1 MNRFRS
7 KKRQNESAGLTR
19 RPSLEVDVPP
29 LPTISAKP
37 KTFRRNKKGEPP
49 PKPEEPEVDLKAALP
64 SSDDFRTSLLMP
76 NLSARFSML
85 REQDDPRSKLGK
97 ANDDSVLFPKRASRL
112 DLFNRQGLSDITE
125 VDSVRGSLRPP
136 FAYKSES
143 YSTDGNGAHNEASR
157 NGSIMSRAK
166 PGEGNTLFGGR
177 QKIYKIPIDGTGS
190 ARSSSVNEDSGT
202 GTPRGMGGKALYES
216 DIATSAFQRLREQ
229 EKAKFERESIDRPST
244 RSSKE
249 DERSV
254 TPPVGQYS
262 RKRET
267 SSSTNSG
274 PSYPRTS
281 TAATSLASQKSV
293 YGAPNATNGS
303 SSSVTCPIPSTH
315 PSPTLD
321 RPGHPGTK
329 GKRLYGHGLDQHMY
343 EQQSSAMHR
352 LESLH
357 RQRAVSP
364 PVPHNLQQSRS
375 ATNLQDRYQRGGPF
389 YASNSYRA
397 GSPPP
402 TNSPSRMAE
411 FDLGL
416 SEENPISGTEKN
428 DSGYGRSPPLSP
440 LVSPLADQTFIS
452 ALEPNDV
459 GKATASGAFNKPKK
473 QYNEQQYLQRQM
485 QLQQGRQTPP
495 PARPFS
501 PIAPSIDEQV
511 TGRARN
517 GSLASTRSVTG
528 SLRRPQEQQELQ
540 TYDYP
545 LNTVHEALSPR
556 QRKPSEIS
564 QTDANTSFL
573 NGFSGSELGSQSENE
588 ADPDS
593 PLPSPQYQNLTAPA
607 HPPKI
612 QETLSAD
619 HPNYHQPQRL
629 PTAVSEE
636 PVSDTLSQR
645 TITHSHNSSISK
657 VKNGL
662 LDVDSPTL
670 GPTNGLN
677 GLVRTHLRNES
688 DQSSIYPE
696 QSPSLLA
703 KFPGESYN
711 SSNQPHTFYSHDAL
725 SDDEQGRE
733 PYLPP
738 KPDHPEDM
746 PPPLAVTARAF
757 LEQATALKHQES
769 LKAKQILG
777 NDKAQRIL
785 GREAPRSSQESNNVP
800 SWQDQLRAHHAR
812 GGSTETE
819 KEREA
824 FASELAE
831 RRRMVQDNLKT
842 FVEAESRSASP
853 APSARNRDDSSGNP
867 KSGYPFGMLRSKNSG
882 TSLAGKNEQPSKAMK
897 MLGISPGSNPP
908 GHASHLPVRNTFPE
922 ESEQRSRYM
931 NDGQRAQLHPR
942 RQTKTADQKP
952 SPPLSKSKGNRA
964 SSEILE
970 KTPEIRESGQ
980 RETDV
985 HTATGNVPQMI
996 NSSSNIARGPP
1007 REVEESSPVSNTQQ
1021 GPTGSLQFAVSGRNR
1036 SNSRTNAPGYF
1047 GNRGATRAPTGTPIN
1062 VGTSQRQSPI
1072 VSAYSSHSAPVTSE
1086 SLPNSSNFTAP
1097 VMITSP
1103 PSAHSYNRR
1112 PTYRKGSINKHDIS
1126 EPHFLSATS
1135 SVSTVDL
1142 PPGTS
1147 LRNGMD
1153 SPPPP
1158 VPPLN
1163 PRRKRTQTLLQALGR
1178 LEKTES
1184 APAPAPAPIP
1194 SYEDPYEERST
1205 FSADEGDSKPK
1216 SFRREK
1222 LRKSSSEGGNLNAK
1236 ARHQAMIGP
1245 SPAMPQ
1251 GPPDMS
1257 APPSPSK
1264 RQFSHETSPPSNPSV
1279 QLERDGQLR
1288 SGGSANASPVVRQYP
1303 EFSAASRPTMQHPHP
1318 VSAAM
1323 F

>member
-1 MNRFRS
+1 MNRFRP
-7 KKRQNESAGLTR
+7 KKRQNESAGSIR
-19 RPSLEVDVPP
+19 RPSLEVDDPP
-29 LPTISAKP
+29 LPTTSSKP
-37 KTFRRNKKGEPP
+37 KSSRKHKKGEPP
-49 PKPEEPEVDLKAALP
+49 PKPEVDIKAALP
-64 SSDDFRTSLLMP
+64 SSEDFRTSLLMP

-143 YSTDGNGAHNEASR
+143 YSTDGTGTDNDASR
-157 NGSIMSRAK
+157 NGSVMSRAK

-177 QKIYKIPIDGTGS
+177 QKIYKIPIDGTSS
-190 ARSSSVNEDSGT
+190 ARVSSVSEDGGT
-202 GTPRGMGGKALYES
+202 GPPRGMGGKALYES

-229 EKAKFERESIDRPST
+229 EKATFEHESIDRPST

-267 SSSTNSG
+267 SSSINSG
-274 PSYPRTS
+274 PSQPRTS

-293 YGAPNATNGS
+293 YGALNATNGS
-303 SSSVTCPIPSTH
+303 SSSATCPMPSTH

-321 RPGHPGTK
+321 RPGHAGTK

-375 ATNLQDRYQRGGPF
+375 ATNLQDRYQRGGPL
-389 YASNSYRA
+389 YASNNYRA

-402 TNSPSRMAE
+402 TNSPSQMAE

-416 SEENPISGTEKN
+416 SEENSNSGMEKN
-428 DSGYGRSPPLSP
+428 DSGYGRSSPLSP

-473 QYNEQQYLQRQM
+473 QYNEKQYLQRQM

-501 PIAPSIDEQV
+501 PDAPSIDEQV
-511 TGRARN
+511 TGRTRN

-528 SLRRPQEQQELQ
+528 SLRRPHEQQELQ
-540 TYDYP
+540 THDYP
-545 LNTVHEALSPR
+545 LNTVPEALSPR

-564 QTDANTSFL
+564 QADANTSFL
-573 NGFSGSELGSQSENE
+573 NGFNGSELGSQSENE

-593 PLPSPQYQNLTAPA
+593 PLPQSQYQNLTTPV
-607 HPPKI
+607 HPPKT
-612 QETLSAD
+612 QESLSVD
-619 HPNYHQPQRL
+619 HPNFYQSQRL

-657 VKNGL
+657 VKNGF

-670 GPTNGLN
+670 GPTNGLS
-677 GLVRTHLRNES
+677 GLVRTHLRNVS
-688 DQSSIYPE
+688 DQSIYPE
-696 QSPSLLA
+696 QSPGLLA
-703 KFPGESYN
+703 QSAGESY
-711 SSNQPHTFYSHDAL
+711 SSSSQPHTFFSQDGL

-733 PYLPP
+733 PYPLP

-777 NDKAQRIL
+777 NDKVQRIL
-785 GREAPRSSQESNNVP
+785 GREAPRSSHEPNNVP

-812 GGSTETE
+812 VGSTETE

-867 KSGYPFGMLRSKNSG
+867 KSGSPLGMLRSRNSG
-882 TSLAGKNEQPSKAMK
+882 TSQVGKNEQPSKAMK
-897 MLGISPGSNPP
+897 MLGISPDSYSP
-908 GHASHLPVRNTFPE
+908 GNASHPPVQNTFLE

-931 NDGQRAQLHPR
+931 NDGQRAQMHPR
-942 RQTKTADQKP
+942 RQPRTAGQKS
-952 SPPLSKSKGNRA
+952 SPPLSESKGKRA

-970 KTPEIRESGQ
+970 RTPEIRESKQ
-980 RETDV
+980 RETNV
-985 HTATGNVPQMI
+985 HTTTGNVPQMI

-1007 REVEESSPVSNTQQ
+1007 REVGDFSPVSNTQQ

-1036 SNSRTNAPGYF
+1036 SNSRTNAPNYF
-1047 GNRGATRAPTGTPIN
+1047 GNRGAIRSLTGTPLN

-1072 VSAYSSHSAPVTSE
+1072 MAAHSSHSAPATSE
-1086 SLPNSSNFTAP
+1086 SLPKSSNFIAP
-1097 VMITSP
+1097 VMMTSP

-1112 PTYRKGSINKHDIS
+1112 PTYRKGSVNKHDIS

-1184 APAPAPAPIP
+1184 AASGPGPLP

-1205 FSADEGDSKPK
+1205 FSADEGGPKPK

-1236 ARHQAMIGP
+1236 ARQRAMIAPG
-1245 SPAMPQ
+1245 PAMPR

-1257 APPSPSK
+1257 AASSPSR
-1264 RQFSHETSPPSNPSV
+1264 RQFPHETSTPSNPSV
-1279 QLERDGQLR
+1279 HLERDGQPG

-1303 EFSAASRPTMQHPHP
+1303 EFSAASRSAMQHPHP
-1318 VSAAM
+1318 ASAAM